1 MSRSTRPAVRAILF
15 DAGNTLIRQDYGAIA
30 DYLATRGHRVAA
42 ASVEAAEQR
51 ARFRLDRSFVPGS
64 STESA
69 DTTLRYMA
77 DMLGELGIAGGEA
90 EALTRWRGAFN
101 PPLGIW
107 NRADPAAE
115 PALLAVARAG
125 LVAGVISNSNGSIRA
140 VLDAAGLTR
149 HLAFVIDSSVVGV
162 EKPHPR
168 IFELALAAAGVPA
181 AEAVYV
187 GDLYSVDV
195 LGARAAGLRAVLLDP
210 RGLWEA
216 LDCPSARDAADAVRL
231 ILAGA

>member
-1 MSRSTRPAVRAILF
+1 M
-15 DAGNTLIRQDYGAIA
+15 G
-30 DYLATRGHRVAA
+30 
-42 ASVEAAEQR
+42 
-51 ARFRLDRSFVPGS
+51 
-64 STESA
+64 
-69 DTTLRYMA
+69 
-77 DMLGELGIAGGEA
+77 DMLGELGIAGDGEA

-107 NRADPAAE
+107 NRPDPAAE

-140 VLDAAGLTR
+140 VLEAAGLTA

-168 IFELALAAAGVPA
+168 IFELALAAADVSA

-210 RGLWEA
+210 RGLWGA
-216 LDCPSARDAADAVRL
+216 VDCPSARDAAEAVRL
-231 ILAGA
+231 VLAGA